1 MINVNKTSIMKGYPT
16 KEDHFSFAPN
26 LIAQSNVKGLA
37 IPYEFHSHQQFEIYV
52 LEEGK
57 AQYLINNQIFEL
69 HPGTV
74 ILLDGTELHKVQ
86 VTGNE
91 KEYVRSHIHF
101 DPNWMDELIKGS
113 DSTFLLDYFKAFHH
127 RIFTFDEQ
135 EDLDE
140 VILLI
145 EKLSH
150 ITHREQSGVNES
162 DGRITLLYLL
172 MKVYRSEKSDVMKDS
187 FAKTDKAR
195 MAEEIASY
203 VQQHFDQ
210 KITIKGI
217 AKALNLSE
225 SYVSHLFK
233 EVTGYTVMEYL
244 MNYRLIQAKAYMGL
258 APLESTIKECAL
270 ECGFESDAHFNRF
283 FKKRTG
289 MTPKQYKK
297 MIVTERE

>member
-1 MINVNKTSIMKGYPT
+1 MKKSSIMKGYPT
-16 KEDHFSFAPN
+16 KEGHFSFAPD

-37 IPYEFHSHQQFEIYV
+37 IPYEFHSHQQFEVYV
-52 LEEGK
+52 LQEGK
-57 AQYLINNQIFEL
+57 VQYLINNQIFEL

-101 DPNWMDELIKGS
+101 DPKWIDPLVKGS
-113 DSTFLLDYFKAFHH
+113 DSLFLLDYFKAFHH
-127 RIFTFDEQ
+127 RIFTFDKQ
-135 EDLDE
+135 EDLNE
-140 VILLI
+140 VISLI

-150 ITHREQSGVNES
+150 VTSSEQSGVNEA

-187 FAKTDKAR
+187 FAKTDKAI

-203 VQQHFDQ
+203 VQQHFNQ
-210 KITIKGI
+210 KVTIKGI

-297 MIVTERE
+297 MIITERE

>member
-1 MINVNKTSIMKGYPT
+1 MKKNSIMKGYPK
-16 KEDHFSFAPN
+16 KEEHFSFAPD
-26 LIAQSNVKGLA
+26 LIAQANVKGLA
-37 IPYEFHSHQQFEIYV
+37 IPYEFHSHQQFEVYV
-52 LEEGK
+52 LQEGK
-57 AQYLINNQIFEL
+57 GQYLINNQIVEL
-69 HPGTV
+69 HPGMV

-101 DPNWMDELIKGS
+101 DPKWLEDLIAGS
-113 DSTFLLDYFKAFHH
+113 NSSYLLDYFKAFHH
-127 RIFTFDEQ
+127 RIFTFDKQ
-135 EDLDE
+135 EDLNE
-140 VILLI
+140 VISLI

-150 ITHREQSGVNES
+150 ITQSEQSGVDEA

-187 FAKTDKAR
+187 FAKTDKAI

-203 VQQHFDQ
+203 VQQHFNQ
-210 KITIKGI
+210 KMTIKGI
-217 AKALNLSE
+217 AQALNLSE

-297 MIVTERE
+297 KIITERE